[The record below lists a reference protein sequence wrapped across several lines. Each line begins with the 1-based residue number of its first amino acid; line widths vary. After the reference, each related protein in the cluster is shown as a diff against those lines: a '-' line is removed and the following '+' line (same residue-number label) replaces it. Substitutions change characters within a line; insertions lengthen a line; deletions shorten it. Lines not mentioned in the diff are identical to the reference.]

1 MIDPR
6 NPDYLNTPA
15 ASGRAVFGY
24 RPASIPARPEVSVI
38 TPYYNVGPL
47 FHETARCLLNQSLQ
61 DWEWIIVNDGS
72 ADPEAIETLD
82 RYRNMDPRIRVID
95 LSENRGT
102 SAAKNEAYAR
112 VRSDLIFQLD
122 SDDLIEPTMLEK
134 MAWFLRTNPE
144 FGMVH
149 SYTIGFGN
157 EQYLWRRGFHGGAA
171 ILKENPIV
179 PLVLMRKSVFEDVGG
194 YQEDNREGLEDW
206 EFWIAAADKGHWGA
220 TIPEFLSWYRRK
232 AAHRDRWPNWDGGNR
247 QTAFHQYLRK
257 KYTNAFGG
265 RFPKV
270 QAKWHV
276 PFEDALIEPV
286 ISNTLAQ
293 DNPRILMVLPWLR
306 MGGADKWNLD
316 LVRQLR
322 TKGWDVSIVTTLRGE
337 QTWLSEFARHTPDI
351 FVMDR
356 FVRDPDVPAFLRHM
370 IESRRPCI
378 VMVSNSSFGYNIIPF
393 LRSVCPEPAY
403 VDLSHIEEETWHNG
417 GHPRHGAGMQDQLD
431 LNIVISEHLK
441 QWMVARGADASRIE
455 VSYCNVDHELWTRNP
470 KVRAD
475 VRSELGIGIDEPV
488 ILFAG
493 RLCAQKQP
501 HVLGNTLLRIAQ
513 TGKEFTAVIAGDGP
527 DGPWLRSFVDEH
539 KLGSQVKLLGEVSSD
554 RVRDLM
560 SAADIYFLP
569 SSWEGIALSIYEAMS
584 MELAVVGAIVGGQLE
599 LVTPDC
605 GILVPRSDEQ
615 SEVEAYAERLASLLE
630 DPARIALLGRN
641 ARARI
646 ETGFTLDR
654 MGDRMVELFKLSR
667 EYRDKAPRQRLTP
680 GLAREIA
687 TQAVEFFRVQHLCEE
702 LWNQRQR
709 AATELAKSSAATL
722 QFQGAA
728 QRSPG
733 SIQAALSELAD
744 IEASKAWR
752 ALQSIKRS
760 PLYSLVGR
768 YRYGRDWSFIDPN
781 EPPEN
786 RLARIKNSN
795 AYRFISTVKQSRVY
809 RLYAG
814 SGLRQ
819 IVR

>member
-6 NPDYLNTPA
+6 NPDYQDTPA
-15 ASGRAVFGY
+15 APGRAVFGY

-61 DWEWIIVNDGS
+61 DWEWIIVDDGS
-72 ADPEAIETLD
+72 TDPAAIETLD

-95 LSENRGT
+95 LPENRGT
-102 SAAKNEAYAR
+102 SAAKNEAYVR

-134 MAWFLRTNPE
+134 MAWCLRTNPE

-157 EQYLWRRGFHGGAA
+157 EEYLWRRGFHGGTA

-232 AAHRDRWPNWDGGNR
+232 AAHCDRWPNWDGGNR

-270 QAKWHV
+270 QAKWHA
-276 PFEDALIEPV
+276 PFEDALTESAL
-286 ISNTLAQ
+286 SNPLAR

-316 LVRQLR
+316 LVKQLR
-322 TKGWDVSIVTTLRGE
+322 SRGWGVSIVTTLRGE

-370 IESRRPCI
+370 IESRRPSI
-378 VMVSNSSFGYNIIPF
+378 VMVSNSWFGYDIIPF
-393 LRSVCPEPAY
+393 LRSVCPSPAY
-403 VDLSHIEEETWHNG
+403 VDLSHIEEESWHNG
-417 GHPRHGAGMQDQLD
+417 GHPRRGVGMQDQLD
-431 LNIVISEHLK
+431 LNIVISKHLK
-441 QWMVARGADASRIE
+441 QWMVARGADPSRIE
-455 VSYCNVDHELWTRNP
+455 VSYCNVDHEYWTRNP
-470 KVRAD
+470 EVRTD
-475 VRSELGIGIDEPV
+475 VRCELGIGTDESV

-501 HVLGNTLLRIAQ
+501 NVLAKTLLRVAQ
-513 TGKEFTAVIAGDGP
+513 SGKQFTAIIAGDGP
-527 DGPWLRSFVDEH
+527 DSPWLRSFVDEH
-539 KLGSQVKLLGEVSSD
+539 KLASQVKLLGEVSSD

-569 SSWEGIALSIYEAMS
+569 SSWEGIALSFYEAMS

-605 GILVPRSDEQ
+605 GILLPKADEDT
-615 SEVEAYAERLASLLE
+615 EITAYADAIGSLMAE
-630 DPARIALLGRN
+630 PARIKALGRT
-641 ARARI
+641 AR
-646 ETGFTLDR
+646 D
-654 MGDRMVELFKLSR
+654 
-667 EYRDKAPRQRLTP
+667 
-680 GLAREIA
+680 
-687 TQAVEFFRVQHLCEE
+687 
-702 LWNQRQR
+702 
-709 AATELAKSSAATL
+709 
-722 QFQGAA
+722 
-728 QRSPG
+728 
-733 SIQAALSELAD
+733 
-744 IEASKAWR
+744 
-752 ALQSIKRS
+752 
-760 PLYSLVGR
+760 
-768 YRYGRDWSFIDPN
+768 
-781 EPPEN
+781 
-786 RLARIKNSN
+786 RIK
-795 AYRFISTVKQSRVY
+795 
-809 RLYAG
+809 
-814 SGLRQ
+814 
-819 IVR
+819 